1 MLYSF
6 RQWLVCLKHY
16 VLMCSFMSAPDHLP
30 NRQQYISI
38 SLVVYLL
45 VGMLLVS
52 EQRGVLVI
60 CAQILLE
67 QVLLLGITWAGLNW
81 KKTLPRLAQT
91 YSALLGINLVF
102 TIVTIAIYYL
112 VDSSVSLGNEANK
125 WLDTISFIII
135 LWNLAVV
142 SLIFKR
148 ALEVSTS
155 FSVLISFN
163 YFLLYQ
169 FLAFWFQQ

>member
-16 VLMCSFMSAPDHLP
+16 VLMCLFASTPDNLP
-30 NRQQYISI
+30 NRQQQISI
-38 SLVVYLL
+38 SLAIYLL
-45 VGMLLVS
+45 AGMLLVS
-52 EQRGVLVI
+52 EQRSFLVI

-67 QVLLLGITWAGLNW
+67 QVLLLGIAWAALSW
-81 KKTLPRLAQT
+81 KKTLPRLMQT
-91 YSALLGINLVF
+91 YAALLGINLVF
-102 TIVTIAIYYL
+102 TVLTIAIYYL
-112 VDSSVSLGNEANK
+112 FDSSVSPGSEANK
-125 WLDTISFIII
+125 WLDAISFVII

-148 ALEVSTS
+148 AFEVSTP
-155 FSVLISFN
+155 FSVLIAFN